1 MTGND
6 VHSGAVANSRRTRLS
21 AGWTPAHHAEQ
32 REYEVTDGPVA
43 NALRSRAPED
53 GDATAES

>member
-6 VHSGAVANSRRTRLS
+6 VHSGGVANSRRTRLS
-21 AGWTPAHHAEQ
+21 AGWTPTHHTEP

-43 NALRSRAPED
+43 NVLRSRAPED
-53 GDATAES
+53 GGAAADS